1 MVDWGHSSTTEHL
14 LPTTLGESRASL
26 RPSVLAHITRSTD
39 YSSMLSP
46 HSTRA
51 ETSKASM
58 FSIFFSKRNF
68 TVCTYAFIISFITC
82 TILVFNPSLPSIPF
96 GLKNLLHTSPQTPN
110 SDWKRKSL
118 PQTDEIGS
126 LKGNVGID
134 QKGFQNG
141 HDQSSGE
148 NGGMK
153 KNGEIGTD
161 NHIGIAQP
169 PNTNKENA
177 ETERDNHI
185 GTAQSSNTTK
195 DNAETERDNLI
206 GTAQTS
212 NTTKENVETGRDHH
226 IGTAQPSN
234 TTKGNVETER
244 DHHIPS
250 NTTKGTVETERDHHI
265 GTPQPSNTT
274 KDNVEIPRDDHIS
287 TAQPSN
293 TTKENVE
300 TERDHHIGTP
310 QPSNTTNKGNVE
322 TGRDFGTPQTTN
334 TTKENVEIARD
345 DHIGTAQPSNTTKEN
360 AEIQKDRP
368 IGTAQPSNTT
378 KGNVETERDNHIGT
392 AQPSNTTKE
401 NVEKVEG
408 SEKRN
413 ETKNVVS
420 SNSSS
425 NEKEDTNKKGKQT
438 RLELK
443 NDCDLFD
450 GTWVRDDSYPL
461 YAAGTCPYI
470 DEAFNCFPNGR
481 PDNDYEKYRWQPKH
495 CNVPRLDGRKMLR
508 LLAGKR
514 LVFVGDSLNRNMW
527 ESLLCVL
534 RNSVEDKNK
543 VNEVSGRKEFRTE
556 KSYSFI
562 FQDYNCSV
570 EFFQSQFLV
579 QEWEGKDKNG
589 SKKETLRIDLM
600 ESAADNYK
608 DADFLIFNTGHWWTH
623 EKTSN
628 GLGYYQEGDHVYDEL
643 NGEEAYRRALSTW
656 GRWLDTKVDPKKTAV
671 FFRGYSLSHFRGA
684 AWNAGGKCDGETKP
698 TTETEYGGEYPS
710 YVKIFESVLEKMKT
724 PILYLN
730 ITAMTDFRKDAHPSF
745 YRKPN
750 LTAEERQAT
759 SIQDCSHWCL
769 PGVPETWNEL
779 LFAQLL
785 RRHKQQKKKK
795 QHI

>member
-58 FSIFFSKRNF
+58 FSFFSSKRNF
-68 TVCTYAFIISFITC
+68 T
-82 TILVFNPSLPSIPF
+82 
-96 GLKNLLHTSPQTPN
+96 TPN

-118 PQTDEIGS
+118 PQFNEIGS

-153 KNGEIGTD
+153 KNGETERD
-161 NHIGIAQP
+161 NHIGKSQP
-169 PNTNKENA
+169 SNTTKENA
-177 ETERDNHI
+177 ETERVNHI
-185 GTAQSSNTTK
+185 GTAQP
-195 DNAETERDNLI
+195 
-206 GTAQTS
+206 S

-226 IGTAQPSN
+226 IGTAQPLN

-244 DHHIPS
+244 DHHVPS
-250 NTTKGTVETERDHHI
+250 NTTKGNVETERDHHI

-274 KDNVEIPRDDHIS
+274 KDSVEITRDNHVG

-293 TTKENVE
+293 
-300 TERDHHIGTP
+300 P
-310 QPSNTTNKGNVE
+310 TNKGNVE
-322 TGRDFGTPQTTN
+322 TGRDIGTQPSN
-334 TTKENVEIARD
+334 TTKEYIEIARD
-345 DHIGTAQPSNTTKEN
+345 DHISTAQPSNTTKEN

-378 KGNVETERDNHIGT
+378 KGNVETGTDNHIGT

-401 NVEKVEG
+401 YVEKVGG

-589 SKKETLRIDLM
+589 SKRETLRIDLM

-628 GLGYYQEGDHVYDEL
+628 GLGYYQEDDHVYDEL
-643 NGEEAYRRALSTW
+643 NGEEAYRMALSTW

-698 TTETEYGGEYPS
+698 TIETKYGGEYPS

-795 QHI
+795 HICK

>member
-82 TILVFNPSLPSIPF
+82 TILLVFNPSLPSIPF
-96 GLKNLLHTSPQTPN
+96 GFKNLLHTSPQTPN

-118 PQTDEIGS
+118 PQFDEIGS

-161 NHIGIAQP
+161 NHIGTAQP

-177 ETERDNHI
+177 ETERVIHI
-185 GTAQSSNTTK
+185 GKAQP
-195 DNAETERDNLI
+195 
-206 GTAQTS
+206 S
-212 NTTKENVETGRDHH
+212 NTTKEHVETGRDHH
-226 IGTAQPSN
+226 VPSN

-244 DHHIPS
+244 DHHI
-250 NTTKGTVETERDHHI
+250 GI
-265 GTPQPSNTT
+265 PQPSNTT
-274 KDNVEIPRDDHIS
+274 KDSVEITRDNHIN
-287 TAQPSN
+287 TA
-293 TTKENVE
+293 
-300 TERDHHIGTP
+300 

-322 TGRDFGTPQTTN
+322 TGRDIGTQPSN

-345 DHIGTAQPSNTTKEN
+345 DHISTAQPSNTTKEN

-378 KGNVETERDNHIGT
+378 KGNVETERDNNIGT

-408 SEKRN
+408 SEKRYD
-413 ETKNVVS
+413 TKNVVS

-438 RLELK
+438 GLELK

-514 LVFVGDSLNRNMW
+514 VVFVGDSLNRNMW

-600 ESAADNYK
+600 ESAADNYN

-643 NGEEAYRRALSTW
+643 NGEEAFRRALSTW

-698 TTETEYGGEYPS
+698 TTETEYGGEYEYPS
-710 YVKIFESVLEKMKT
+710 YVKIFDSVLEKMKT

-730 ITAMTDFRKDAHPSF
+730 ITEMTDFRKDGHPSF

-795 QHI
+795 QHM

>member
-14 LPTTLGESRASL
+14 LPTTQGESRASL

-68 TVCTYAFIISFITC
+68 TVCTYAFIISFTAC
-82 TILVFNPSLPSIPF
+82 TILLVFNPSLPSIPF
-96 GLKNLLHTSPQTPN
+96 GFKNLLHTSPQTPN

-118 PQTDEIGS
+118 PQFDEIGS

-134 QKGFQNG
+134 QKGFQKG

-161 NHIGIAQP
+161 NHIGTAQP
-169 PNTNKENA
+169 PNTNEENAETERDIDIGKSQPSNTTKENA
-177 ETERDNHI
+177 ETERVN
-185 GTAQSSNTTK
+185 
-195 DNAETERDNLI
+195 
-206 GTAQTS
+206 
-212 NTTKENVETGRDHH
+212 H

-234 TTKGNVETER
+234 TTK
-244 DHHIPS
+244 
-250 NTTKGTVETERDHHI
+250 
-265 GTPQPSNTT
+265 
-274 KDNVEIPRDDHIS
+274 
-287 TAQPSN
+287 
-293 TTKENVE
+293 EN
-300 TERDHHIGTP
+300 I
-310 QPSNTTNKGNVE
+310 
-322 TGRDFGTPQTTN
+322 
-334 TTKENVEIARD
+334 EIARD
-345 DHIGTAQPSNTTKEN
+345 DHISTAQPSNTTKEN

-368 IGTAQPSNTT
+368 IGTAQPSKTT
-378 KGNVETERDNHIGT
+378 KGNVETERDDHIGT

-420 SNSSS
+420 SSSSS

-579 QEWEGKDKNG
+579 QEREGKDKNG

-656 GRWLDTKVDPKKTAV
+656 GRWLDTKVDPKKN
-671 FFRGYSLSHFRGA
+671 S
-684 AWNAGGKCDGETKP
+684 
-698 TTETEYGGEYPS
+698 
-710 YVKIFESVLEKMKT
+710 
-724 PILYLN
+724 
-730 ITAMTDFRKDAHPSF
+730 SF
-745 YRKPN
+745 
-750 LTAEERQAT
+750 
-759 SIQDCSHWCL
+759 L
-769 PGVPETWNEL
+769 PG
-779 LFAQLL
+779 LFTFSL
-785 RRHKQQKKKK
+785 
-795 QHI
+795 